1 MGFFFKSSEEKELKQ
16 RKKDEIIESG
26 ASYMGYATTNI
37 GPILKDSVVTIKMYP
52 KEQKVTLSASKDKLD
67 LPYNRILG
75 FSINEESVLSSGKI
89 SLSGAII
96 GGALLGPVGATVGAL
111 SKKNKNKVNW
121 IGTLLYESKEGEQR
135 ELTFLTYALGSPT
148 KKTFGMEQF
157 ETAMNKVAS
166 RRIDKDSFEL

>member
-96 GGALLGPVGATVGAL
+96 GGALLGPVGATIGADRK
-111 SKKNKNKVNW
+111 SV
-121 IGTLLYESKEGEQR
+121 
-135 ELTFLTYALGSPT
+135 
-148 KKTFGMEQF
+148 
-157 ETAMNKVAS
+157 V
-166 RRIDKDSFEL
+166 

>member
-1 MGFFFKSSEEKELKQ
+1 M
-16 RKKDEIIESG
+16 
-26 ASYMGYATTNI
+26 
-37 GPILKDSVVTIKMYP
+37 
-52 KEQKVTLSASKDKLD
+52 
-67 LPYNRILG
+67 PYNRILG

-96 GGALLGPVGATVGAL
+96 GGALLGPVGATIGAL

-135 ELTFLTYALGSPT
+135 ELTFLTYALGAPT

>member
-37 GPILKDSVVTIKMYP
+37 GPIL

-96 GGALLGPVGATVGAL
+96 GGALLGPVGATIGAL